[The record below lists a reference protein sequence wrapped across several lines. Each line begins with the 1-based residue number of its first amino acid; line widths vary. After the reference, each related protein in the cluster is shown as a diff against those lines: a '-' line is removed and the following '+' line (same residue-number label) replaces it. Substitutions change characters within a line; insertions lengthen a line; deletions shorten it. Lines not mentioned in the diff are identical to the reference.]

1 MLLRA
6 ISQRNSPFVG
16 DNLRRSGF
24 PEDQSPWPRIMAEKG
39 VRMDNEQSVD
49 TGLQNQ
55 VPVEQPVQTQSESVT
70 TESPKQA
77 PVEKMFTQSQ
87 VQAIAAKEK
96 RVAEERAEARIRSEY
111 ESRMT
116 QSATQQPQTQSIGG
130 IQQTSPEEIQ
140 RMIRQE
146 AFNMSREHRAK
157 EIEQNWYSAMDA
169 EKIADP
175 EFADLYDAI
184 GIEQQTGLVIAMAGM
199 ENKAQVV
206 KDLAKNP
213 SKYANILTLANGGSP
228 KLAQM
233 ELNKLSASI
242 KANQDAIKQPKVD
255 APLSQIRASN
265 IGGDDG
271 NMSTTDFRAQSWLRG

>member
-1 MLLRA
+1 
-6 ISQRNSPFVG
+6 
-16 DNLRRSGF
+16 
-24 PEDQSPWPRIMAEKG
+24 
-39 VRMDNEQSVD
+39 MDNDQATD
-49 TGLQNQ
+49 GLQNQ
-55 VPVEQPVQTQSESVT
+55 EAVEQPVQTQSENVA
-70 TESPKQA
+70 TENK

-87 VQAIAAKEK
+87 LQAIAAKEARK
-96 RVAEERAEARIRSEY
+96 AEEKAEARLRAEY
-111 ESRMT
+111 ESKYA
-116 QSATQQPQTQSIGG
+116 QSPQQVQSQSLGG

-146 AFNMSREHRAK
+146 AFNMSREHQAK
-157 EIEQNWYSAMDA
+157 QIEQNWLDAMDA
-169 EKIADP
+169 EKSADP

-184 GIEQQTGLVIAMAGM
+184 GIEQQPGLILAMAGM

-213 SKYANILTLANGGSP
+213 SKYANILMLANGAAP

-242 KANQDAIKQPKVD
+242 KANEDAKKQPKVD
-255 APLSQIRASN
+255 APLSHIKSSN

-271 NMSTTDFRAQSWLRG
+271 NYSNMSTSDFRSQSWLRG